1 MTKSV
6 FVIDIFYFVLGTESV
21 LETDIF
27 YFHFGT
33 ESVLL
38 TVIFYFHFRT
48 MLEPFNIYKHIY
60 STFISGPESSSS
72 KGEPK
77 VNGGKSVICLD
88 E

>member
-1 MTKSV
+1 MTTLKRTKNNINNNNYRLFRHLNAS
-6 FVIDIFYFVLGTESV
+6 
-21 LETDIF
+21 
-27 YFHFGT
+27 
-33 ESVLL
+33 LL
-38 TVIFYFHFRT
+38 
-48 MLEPFNIYKHIY
+48 LY